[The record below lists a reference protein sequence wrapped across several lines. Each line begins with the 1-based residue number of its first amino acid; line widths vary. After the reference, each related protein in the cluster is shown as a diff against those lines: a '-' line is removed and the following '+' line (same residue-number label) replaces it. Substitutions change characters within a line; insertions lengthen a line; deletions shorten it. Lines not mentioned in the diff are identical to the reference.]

1 MQVSLAVGHAD
12 IQGYPLS
19 FCAPEQDQVRL
30 SVVRTGT
37 ATVRTGMLGRYLAT
51 SRAVLPP
58 RVSTTIRLA
67 CTCGTSNDHEFG
79 ICWMHDPQCTGWYG
93 LDPG

>member
-1 MQVSLAVGHAD
+1 M
-12 IQGYPLS
+12 
-19 FCAPEQDQVRL
+19 RL

-67 CTCGTSNDHEFG
+67 CTCGTSDDHEFG
-79 ICWMHDPQCTGWYG
+79 SCWMLEGHVFYIWQRASGCRQTSVEEG
-93 LDPG
+93 L